1 MKKELL
7 TLRSGE
13 SLNYFCTWIT
23 QNRVGEEKTG
33 IHLDD
38 PAYTGAGGARN
49 AREQMNEDFLFG
61 KDGVAMLW
69 ERVRS
74 SLYLLLDDGWDVP
87 YGTNPAVDSS
97 MFGSLEIDGERF
109 PSLTG
114 SPAERL
120 KQLNER
126 VIAAGWRGLGLWV
139 SPQRKGMQ
147 RGEAV
152 SLDEMRDYWRERLE
166 WSRFA
171 GVRYWKV
178 DWGMLSTA
186 EYRKC
191 LTELAAEI
199 YPALYVEQARGMPP
213 VNGVIGTER
222 IRFAEGPYAEETAR
236 YYADSRLFRSYDV
249 TDDRLSATTTLDR
262 LSFLLSRDRG
272 GFINCED
279 ELYIGAA
286 LGCSVGVMRSRFGAA
301 EFGFCRRLQE
311 VDATVRWMELAP
323 PFCGGT
329 YLESTDLLSDSCY
342 FEKGDTWYAAAQ
354 ERTVTQAAPAV
365 MARNTALPEVKTGEN
380 APFVIASLNPSSAYS
395 IAAVRRCCHLTDT
408 DAPEVTCTV
417 GRAERIG
424 IFGGFA
430 ALTFKPDTPP
440 ARVTAQ
446 CLFGE
451 EAVDVTR
458 RVLRR
463 DGTIAVDGALLEEF
477 GAAADESE
485 PAVML
490 TLHTS

>member
-1 MKKELL
+1 MEKELL
-7 TLRSGE
+7 TLPQGE
-13 SLNYFCTWIT
+13 TLNYFCTWMT
-23 QNRVGEEKTG
+23 QNRVGEEKAA
-33 IHLDD
+33 LSLND

-61 KDGVAMLW
+61 KDGVAHLFR
-69 ERVRS
+69 EVRA

-87 YGTNPAVDSS
+87 YGTNPTVDSS
-97 MFGSLEIDGERF
+97 MFGSLEIDTARF

-126 VIAAGWRGLGLWV
+126 VIAAGWRGLGIWV
-139 SPQRKGMQ
+139 SPQRKGM
-147 RGEAV
+147 RPGETV

-178 DWGMLSTA
+178 DWGMLAAA

-191 LTELAAEI
+191 LTELAAEV
-199 YPALYVEQARGMPP
+199 YPALYVEQARCTGPI
-213 VNGVIGTER
+213 NGEIGTER
-222 IRFAEGPYAEETAR
+222 IRFAEGPRAESTAR
-236 YYADSRLFRSYDV
+236 HYADSRLFRSYDV

-262 LSFLLSRDRG
+262 LAFLLSCDRG

-286 LGCSVGVMRSRFGAA
+286 LGCSVGVMRSRFGAKG
-301 EFGFCRRLQE
+301 FGFCRRLQE
-311 VDATVRWMELAP
+311 VEAAVRWMAQAP

-329 YLESTDLLSDSCY
+329 YLESPELLYDSCY

-354 ERTVTQAAPAV
+354 EKTVTQAAPAV
-365 MARNTALPEVKTGEN
+365 MARNTPLPEVTVGEN
-380 APFVIASLNPSSAYS
+380 APFVIASLNPARAYS
-395 IAAVRRCCHLTDT
+395 IAAVRRYCHLTDT
-408 DAPEVTCTV
+408 DAPEVRCRI
-417 GRAERIG
+417 GNAERVG
-424 IFGGFA
+424 IFGSFA
-430 ALTFKPDTPP
+430 SLTLKPDTPP
-440 ARVTAQ
+440 VRITAES
-446 CLFGE
+446 LFGGE
-451 EAVDVTR
+451 SADVTS
-458 RVLRR
+458 RVLRP
-463 DGTIAVDGALLEEF
+463 DGTLAVDGALLAEL

-490 TLHTS
+490 TLARK